1 MKGLA
6 RRQDIDARYK
16 WDLTHVY
23 ASDAKWSAEL
33 LALRRDLATIEG
45 YRGKLSQS
53 PSAVADWLEES
64 ERLAER
70 LGKLFVYASCQY
82 AVDATDQEAGQRES
96 QVLGVH
102 AELAAAS
109 AFAEPELLAIGAQ
122 RLAEWAGAEPR
133 LARFAHYFDELARR
147 ALHVRSA
154 EVEEVLGQA
163 IDPLESGADIHSV
176 MANADLTFAPAVSSS
191 GDELEVAQGSYDAL
205 ITHVDRAVRRSVYYS
220 YTDAHLALK
229 NSMAACMSFGIKRDW
244 FLARARRFG
253 TSLEAA
259 LTDNHIPTDVYSNV
273 LRTFV
278 RNLPVLH
285 RYWRVR
291 REAMGCAELH
301 PYDLR
306 APLTRRSPVVPYEQ
320 SVDWICEGLAPL
332 GQAYVAT
339 ARQGLLQS
347 HWVDVY
353 PTKGKTAGAFSSGA
367 PGTAPLILMSYTD
380 DIESLS
386 TLAHELGHS
395 MHSYLTW
402 QTQPIIYS
410 DYSIFVAEVA
420 SNFSQAMVRDHLLGT
435 LDDPAYQLALVE
447 EALSNYYRYFFL
459 MPTLARFELEAHTR
473 IEQGDAL
480 SADGM
485 SDLLADLFA
494 EAYGGEV
501 SHEREREGITW
512 AAFSTHLYANFY
524 VYQYTTGIAAARALC
539 NRVISGAPGAVE
551 AYLGFLRAGSSVYPL
566 DALAGAGV
574 DMSSPQPIQEAFD
587 YLDSLVDRL
596 AELAVASQ
604 GVVAP

>member
-1 MKGLA
+1 
-6 RRQDIDARYK
+6 
-16 WDLTHVY
+16 
-23 ASDAKWSAEL
+23 
-33 LALRRDLATIEG
+33 
-45 YRGKLSQS
+45 
-53 PSAVADWLEES
+53 
-64 ERLAER
+64 
-70 LGKLFVYASCQY
+70 
-82 AVDATDQEAGQRES
+82 
-96 QVLGVH
+96 
-102 AELAAAS
+102 
-109 AFAEPELLAIGAQ
+109 
-122 RLAEWAGAEPR
+122 
-133 LARFAHYFDELARR
+133 
-147 ALHVRSA
+147 
-154 EVEEVLGQA
+154 
-163 IDPLESGADIHSV
+163 
-176 MANADLTFAPAVSSS
+176 
-191 GDELEVAQGSYDAL
+191 
-205 ITHVDRAVRRSVYYS
+205 
-220 YTDAHLALK
+220 
-229 NSMAACMSFGIKRDW
+229 
-244 FLARARRFG
+244 
-253 TSLEAA
+253 
-259 LTDNHIPTDVYSNV
+259 
-273 LRTFV
+273 
-278 RNLPVLH
+278 
-285 RYWRVR
+285 
-291 REAMGCAELH
+291 MGCAELH